1 MTPKQKRLINLHHHI
16 RKDMRKKKIKKYVLL
31 FLLIAGLLKL
41 TSVVIGNL

>member
-1 MTPKQKRLINLHHHI
+1 
-16 RKDMRKKKIKKYVLL
+16 MRKKKIKKYVLL